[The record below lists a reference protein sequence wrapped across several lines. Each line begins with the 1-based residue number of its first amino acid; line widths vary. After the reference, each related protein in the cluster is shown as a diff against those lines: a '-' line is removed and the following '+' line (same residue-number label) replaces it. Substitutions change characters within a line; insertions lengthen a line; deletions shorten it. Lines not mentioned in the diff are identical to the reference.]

1 MTELLCQ
8 VAKIII
14 FTHLKN
20 GMCFVNGE
28 CSQGSICDLCEPP
41 PSTPAPAPSTPT
53 PERTSTTIPPASES
67 NGKIQL
73 KLSVS

>member
-28 CSQGSICDLCEPP
+28 CRQGSICDLCEPP
-41 PSTPAPAPSTPT
+41 PSTPAPSTPT
-53 PERTSTTIPPASES
+53 PERTSTTIPPACES